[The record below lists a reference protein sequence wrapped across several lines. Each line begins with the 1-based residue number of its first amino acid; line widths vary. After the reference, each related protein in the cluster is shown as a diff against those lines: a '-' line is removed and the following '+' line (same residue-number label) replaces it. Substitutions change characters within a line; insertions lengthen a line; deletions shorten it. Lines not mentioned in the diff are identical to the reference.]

1 MKKAKHLI
9 SGIVWT
15 LIGLYILLIM
25 LLHIPAF
32 QSYMGKKAGDLLSDK
47 FGTEVKVGRINI
59 GLFNRVI
66 VDDVRMKDQSGQEM
80 IRASRLSTTIDLIP
94 LFNGKISIS
103 SAQLFGL
110 QGTFYKKDALSKP
123 NFQFALDSLASKA
136 SPKTSLM

>member
-1 MKKAKHLI
+1 
-9 SGIVWT
+9 
-15 LIGLYILLIM
+15 
-25 LLHIPAF
+25 
-32 QSYMGKKAGDLLSDK
+32 MGKKAGDLLSEK
-47 FGTEVKVGRINI
+47 FGTEVRVGRINI

-66 VDDVRMKDQSGQEM
+66 VDDVLMKDQSGQEM

-123 NFQFALDSLASKA
+123 NFQFALDSLASKDTTHHTPLDLHIGTIVVRH
-136 SPKTSLM
+136 SGFTYDRLDIPRTIQSQSS